1 MIEVKSRNNKGR
13 AKIAS
18 IKGDMYF
25 VPVVDGK
32 EQSHV
37 AETEDM
43 ALLIGLGI
51 KYDGLNSQFPKM
63 AARMLGI
70 ETEWAR

>member
-1 MIEVKSRNNKGR
+1 MIEIR
-13 AKIAS
+13 AKNNQGRRRISS
-18 IKGDMYF
+18 IKGDLYF

-32 EQSHV
+32 EFNRP

-43 ALLIGLGI
+43 ALLIGLGL
-51 KYDGLNSQFPKM
+51 KYDGLNTQFPRM

-70 ETEWAR
+70 DTVWSQ